1 VSWKNLENPEN
12 MYEAKRLLTLD
23 ANVFVAALKRD
34 EPHSDECVNILN
46 KVPTEFLLCEP
57 SIVYQEVCGTIAR
70 KIDLEAAKHAEQ
82 SLSKLIH
89 PLLLIT
95 CDKSFCLSSYKLC
108 HEYKIYSIDA
118 LYLKTALDFS
128 AILVSLDK
136 EDFIDKIKSKKPR
149 IEVYHVEEFP
159 Y

>member
-1 VSWKNLENPEN
+1 MSWKNLENPEN

-70 KIDLEAAKHAEQ
+70 KNLEAAKHAEQ

-95 CDKSFCLSSYKLC
+95 CDK
-108 HEYKIYSIDA
+108 
-118 LYLKTALDFS
+118 
-128 AILVSLDK
+128 
-136 EDFIDKIKSKKPR
+136 
-149 IEVYHVEEFP
+149 
-159 Y
+159 

>member
-1 VSWKNLENPEN
+1 MSWKNLEDPEN

-34 EPHSDECVNILN
+34 EPHSDERVNILN
-46 KVPTEFLLCEP
+46 KVPTKFLLCEP
-57 SIVYQEVCGTIAR
+57 SIVYQEVCGTVAR

-95 CDKSFCLSSYKLC
+95 CDKLFYP
-108 HEYKIYSIDA
+108 
-118 LYLKTALDFS
+118 LYVQGDFKFGKS
-128 AILVSLDK
+128 WWCRAIWYY
-136 EDFIDKIKSKKPR
+136 PR
-149 IEVYHVEEFP
+149 MDPVMIPLWYRGRDLGIEGI
-159 Y
+159 